1 MSGLEALGIVSSIFQ
16 VISFACETLA
26 LCKAVYRGRS
36 PDGWLGNC
44 ANSLT
49 TLSEDIQK
57 YCRGKQVRGS
67 TEHDLTLLAAQC
79 GIAARAL
86 REEAAFLTSHH
97 AKGSLRGTLQLAVK
111 VNWRKKRLER
121 FEGCL
126 GSYQKTIETD
136 LLESILVSSHVL
148 ALPNEQLELRPA

>member
-1 MSGLEALGIVSSIFQ
+1 MSGLEALGIVSNIFQ

-57 YCRGKQVRGS
+57 HCQGKQVRGS

-97 AKGSLRGTLQLAVK
+97 AKGSLRVTLQLAVK

-121 FEGCL
+121 LEGCL
-126 GSYQKTIETD
+126 GSYQKTIETH
-136 LLESILVSSHVL
+136 LLGSIW
-148 ALPNEQLELRPA
+148 